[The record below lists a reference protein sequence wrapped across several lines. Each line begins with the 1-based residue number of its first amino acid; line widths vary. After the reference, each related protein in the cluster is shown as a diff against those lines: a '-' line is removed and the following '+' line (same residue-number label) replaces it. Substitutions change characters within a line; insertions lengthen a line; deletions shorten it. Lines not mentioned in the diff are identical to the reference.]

1 MLIMHHVTTA
11 TRFDRAGGQKARIA
25 LARACYRGA
34 DIYILDDV
42 LAAVDVHVGKHLFKK
57 CICGAMAGSTRILVT
72 NALHVLPSCDS
83 VSVVDNGTVAE
94 SGADGKTSPFVCY
107 PFSFVFVPSLC
118 WPIKSCPHISIKRSV
133 SPQDRTRSLLRSAVV
148 RTARNPTTT
157 RCSFVLK
164 TRIQKYLI
172 QYPEAS

>member
-94 SGADGKTSPFVCY
+94 SGADGKTSPFFLLPLFLYVC
-107 PFSFVFVPSLC
+107 PEP
-118 WPIKSCPHISIKRSV
+118 
-133 SPQDRTRSLLRSAVV
+133 
-148 RTARNPTTT
+148 
-157 RCSFVLK
+157 VL
-164 TRIQKYLI
+164 
-172 QYPEAS
+172 AH